1 MFLDFQLLT
10 AFFQVDEL
18 GNISPQ
24 RRSKYMEL
32 NFASLWENIA
42 DLIPNETAII
52 CGDQKK
58 TWSEYDVVSSKLATG
73 LSQAGLKT
81 YSKAG
86 LYLHNSNE
94 YLEAQYSIFKI
105 GGIPINVNYRYKSEE
120 LLYLL
125 DNSDCEALFYQAC
138 YGDQINKIKNSLPG
152 IKIWIEVEDNSE
164 SQVDGCVLF
173 SSLIQTCNEMSRW
186 KRPEDIIYMFYTGGT
201 TGMPKGVM
209 YNQAEFIQGMFK
221 TLRGMGYEL
230 PADLSKI
237 NEYISDL
244 HAKKE
249 LPVSLVGCPLMHGT
263 GMWLGCFVPHNLGGA
278 VATIPGLG
286 FDPDKI
292 WQECSRVNVT
302 NIVIVGD
309 AFARPMLNALEIAKE
324 NNQPYDLS
332 SLKQIT
338 SSGVMWSAEVK
349 AGLLK
354 HHDMRL
360 MDTMGSTEGGMG
372 ASVSTRDSMAETA
385 TFKLNPGMIVLNDN
399 GELVEPGSDDT
410 GLLGISGDM
419 AMIPIGYY
427 KDAKKSAETFREYKG
442 TRYSFPGDY
451 AKIES
456 DGSIILLGRGSNCIN
471 SAGEKIYPEEV
482 EEALKK
488 DPLIFDCL
496 VVGMPDERFGQKIVA
511 IVSTVGNKI
520 IDESEILANVRE
532 RLAGYK
538 LPKIILFS
546 EIVERAP
553 NGKANY
559 KWAKLFAAQKL
570 N

>member
-1 MFLDFQLLT
+1 
-10 AFFQVDEL
+10 
-18 GNISPQ
+18 
-24 RRSKYMEL
+24 MEL

-138 YGDQINKIKNSLPG
+138 YGDQINKIKNSLPS
-152 IKIWIEVEDNSE
+152 IKIWIEVEDGSE
-164 SQVDGCVLF
+164 SLVDGCVLY

-186 KRPEDIIYMFYTGGT
+186 KRPEDIIYMLYTGGT

-385 TFKLNPGMIVLNDN
+385 TFKLNPGMIVLKDN
-399 GELVEPGSDDT
+399 GELVEPGSDET

>member
-1 MFLDFQLLT
+1 
-10 AFFQVDEL
+10 
-18 GNISPQ
+18 
-24 RRSKYMEL
+24 MEL

-186 KRPEDIIYMFYTGGT
+186 KRPEDIIYMLYTGGT

-385 TFKLNPGMIVLNDN
+385 TFKLNPGMIVLKDN

-496 VVGMPDERFGQKIVA
+496 VVGVPDERFGQKIVA